1 MRGVPGE
8 IGKEGTPGNPGIAG
22 PRGESG
28 IPGSRGDTVSYS
40 NTTFDFRFILTAK
53 QQCYNRDRPVKL
65 DLKAIEE
72 IPVRL
77 GKWDQLVRVDL
88 PGLLEIL
95 LK

>member
-40 NTTFDFRFILTAK
+40 NTTFDLRFFL
-53 QQCYNRDRPVKL
+53 NS
-65 DLKAIEE
+65 
-72 IPVRL
+72 
-77 GKWDQLVRVDL
+77 
-88 PGLLEIL
+88 
-95 LK
+95 